1 MGSLEKR
8 VAEATGGAK
17 RDEEEPERASAP
29 SDAPG
34 PQEGAQRCPWWRR
47 VFGG

>member
-8 VAEATGGAK
+8 VAEATGG
-17 RDEEEPERASAP
+17 EEEPERASAP

-34 PQEGAQRCPWWRR
+34 PQEGAQRPWWEFWR
-47 VFGG
+47 